1 MTTSAILLSSGAL
14 LTAVANALRAALP
27 GILPGR
33 RDAAERRE
41 TAISHLR
48 VLWLARF
55 CGLITAGVGIA
66 LVALEMGI
74 SPGFPPPASAV
85 ALSILLFL
93 LAELAPSRLGHTRP
107 DLIRRSLGIPLFL
120 LRMVFHLPARAI
132 LGPASGDDGE
142 TGEWV
147 FTPPDFMWL
156 EQRTERSEQHSFLQE
171 RELMEGIV
179 DFADKIVRE
188 VMVPRIDMVS
198 MAAGDDL
205 DRVLREA
212 LAASHSR
219 IPVYRD
225 KIDDIIGVLYVKDL
239 LKALSK
245 PPSEPFRM
253 EKILRQP
260 YFVPEYKRVDSLFR
274 EFQSHRIHMAVVVDE
289 YGGTAGLVTMEDLVE
304 EVFGEILDEFEDSEA
319 PMIQSLGLDTFRV
332 DAMLP
337 IDDLNDLLESSF
349 GSDDFDTVGGLVY
362 SSIGKIPRPGESV
375 LLDGYRFTVERV
387 RAQRIL
393 LVRVSPERQQ
403 ETPP

>member
-1 MTTSAILLSSGAL
+1 MTTVIILLASGFLVTSA
-14 LTAVANALRAALP
+14 ANALRAALP
-27 GILPGR
+27 GILPER
-33 RDAAERRE
+33 KDAAERRT

-48 VLWLARF
+48 VLWLTRF
-55 CGLITAGVGIA
+55 CGLVASGTGIA
-66 LVALEMGI
+66 LASVALK
-74 SPGFPPPASAV
+74 PYFPPALSAL

-93 LAELAPSRLGHTRP
+93 LAELGPSRLGHTRP
-107 DLIRRSLGIPLFL
+107 DLIRRTLGIPLFL
-120 LRMVFHLPARAI
+120 LRVVFHLPARII
-132 LGPASGDDGE
+132 LGPASGEDGE

-156 EQRTERSEQHSFLQE
+156 EQRTEKSDQHSFLQE
-171 RELMEGIV
+171 RELMEGIA

-188 VMVPRIDMVS
+188 VMVPRIDMV
-198 MAAGDDL
+198 AIALRDDL
-205 DRVLREA
+205 DSVLGEV

-219 IPVYRD
+219 IPVYRE
-225 KIDDIIGVLYVKDL
+225 KIDEIVGVLYVKDL
-239 LKALSK
+239 LKVLSS
-245 PPSEPFRM
+245 PPETFRM

-319 PMIQSLGLDTFRV
+319 PLIQSLGLDIYRV

-375 LLDGYRFTVERV
+375 VLDGFRFTVERV

-403 ETPP
+403 EASP

>member
-1 MTTSAILLSSGAL
+1 
-14 LTAVANALRAALP
+14 
-27 GILPGR
+27 
-33 RDAAERRE
+33 
-41 TAISHLR
+41 
-48 VLWLARF
+48 
-55 CGLITAGVGIA
+55 
-66 LVALEMGI
+66 
-74 SPGFPPPASAV
+74 
-85 ALSILLFL
+85 
-93 LAELAPSRLGHTRP
+93 
-107 DLIRRSLGIPLFL
+107 
-120 LRMVFHLPARAI
+120 
-132 LGPASGDDGE
+132 
-142 TGEWV
+142 
-147 FTPPDFMWL
+147 
-156 EQRTERSEQHSFLQE
+156 
-171 RELMEGIV
+171 
-179 DFADKIVRE
+179 
-188 VMVPRIDMVS
+188 
-198 MAAGDDL
+198 
-205 DRVLREA
+205 
-212 LAASHSR
+212 
-219 IPVYRD
+219 
-225 KIDDIIGVLYVKDL
+225 
-239 LKALSK
+239 
-245 PPSEPFRM
+245 M

>member
-1 MTTSAILLSSGAL
+1 MTVALVLLASGFLVTS
-14 LTAVANALRAALP
+14 TANALRAALP
-27 GILPGR
+27 GILPER
-33 RDAAERRE
+33 KDAAERRVL
-41 TAISHLR
+41 AISHLR

-55 CGLITAGVGIA
+55 CGLVSAGAGIA
-66 LVALEMGI
+66 LASVQLREILHPAL
-74 SPGFPPPASAV
+74 AAL
-85 ALSILLFL
+85 ALSALVFIF
-93 LAELAPSRLGHTRP
+93 AELLPSRIGHTRP
-107 DLIRRSLGIPLFL
+107 DLIRSALGIPLFL
-120 LRMVFHLPARAI
+120 LRVVFHLPARII
-132 LGPASGDDGE
+132 LGPASGGEGE

-156 EQRTERSEQHSFLQE
+156 EQRTEKSEQHSFIQE

-188 VMVPRIDMVS
+188 VMVPRIDMVV
-198 MAAGDDL
+198 MALSDDL
-205 DRVLREA
+205 EAVLREA
-212 LAASHSR
+212 IAASHSR

-239 LKALSK
+239 MKAVSK
-245 PPSEPFRM
+245 HSSEPFRM

-289 YGGTAGLVTMEDLVE
+289 YGGTAGLVTMEDLIE
-304 EVFGEILDEFEDSEA
+304 EVFGEILDEFEVSEA
-319 PMIQSLGLDTFRV
+319 PMVQSLGLDSFRV
-332 DAMLP
+332 DAMLQ

-362 SSIGKIPRPGESV
+362 STIGKIPRPGESV
-375 LLDGYRFTVERV
+375 VLEGFRFTVERV

-393 LVRVSPERQQ
+393 LVRIAPERQQ
-403 ETPP
+403 EVDS

>member
-1 MTTSAILLSSGAL
+1 MTVARVLLASGFLVTSA
-14 LTAVANALRAALP
+14 ANALRAALP
-27 GILPGR
+27 GILPER
-33 RDAAERRE
+33 KDAAERR
-41 TAISHLR
+41 TLAISHLR
-48 VLWLARF
+48 VLWLGRF
-55 CGLITAGVGIA
+55 CGLVSAGTGIA
-66 LVALEMGI
+66 LASVLLREILHPALAAL
-74 SPGFPPPASAV
+74 S
-85 ALSILLFL
+85 LSILLFI
-93 LAELAPSRLGHTRP
+93 LAELAPSRIGHTRP
-107 DLIRRSLGIPLFL
+107 DLIRKALSIPLFL
-120 LRMVFHLPARAI
+120 LRVVFHLPARII
-132 LGPASGDDGE
+132 LGPASGGEGE

-156 EQRTERSEQHSFLQE
+156 EQRTEKSEQHSFLQE

-188 VMVPRIDMVS
+188 VMVPRIDMVA
-198 MAAGDDL
+198 MAVSDDL
-205 DRVLREA
+205 GAVLREA
-212 LAASHSR
+212 IAASHSR
-219 IPVYRD
+219 IPVYRE

-239 LKALSK
+239 LKVVSK
-245 PPSEPFRM
+245 HSSEPFRM

-319 PMIQSLGLDTFRV
+319 PMVQSLGLDSFRV

-362 SSIGKIPRPGESV
+362 SAIGKIPRPGESV
-375 LLDGYRFTVERV
+375 VLEGFRFTVERV

-393 LVRVSPERQQ
+393 LVRVAPERQQ
-403 ETPP
+403 EAAP